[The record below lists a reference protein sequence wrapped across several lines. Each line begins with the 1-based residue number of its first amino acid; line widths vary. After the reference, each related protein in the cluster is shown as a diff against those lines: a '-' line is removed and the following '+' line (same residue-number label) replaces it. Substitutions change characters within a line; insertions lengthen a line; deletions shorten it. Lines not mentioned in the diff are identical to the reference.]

1 MSEVSAAAAFPPTSG
16 SALAEVLTQ
25 QLKVLLEAGNYDGV
39 KLLLQPVQEVDIAEA
54 IGGLPR
60 TLQALAFRLLPK
72 DEAIEVYEY
81 LDPSVQQTLLERLRS
96 SEVLELVEEMSPDD
110 RVTLFDEL
118 PAKVVR
124 RLLAELSPAERRVTA
139 QLLGYEPETA
149 GRLMTTEFID
159 LKEFHSVAQAL
170 TIIRRRARDTET
182 IYALYVT
189 DASRHLT
196 GILSLRDLV
205 VAEPEERLGDVMTRE
220 VVSVGTDTDQEEVAR
235 VIQRYDFLAVP
246 VVDREERLVG
256 IVTVDD
262 VIDVIQQEATRDL
275 YAAGAVQAGDEDDYF
290 QSNLF
295 TIARRRVVWLLVL
308 LLANSGTAAVI
319 ASQDAVLKQVV
330 VLAAFIPLLIGTG
343 GIQVAGGLLLD
354 HIDDVVDG
362 DDPHQPLLAVDHRH
376 GQKVVAL
383 DHARHL
389 FLIGIGADAHH
400 LPGHH
405 IAEPLL
411 RIGRDQVAQRQHAG
425 EVARGVGDV
434 EGVDGLG
441 VAGTAA
447 HDLQGL
453 GGAVKLLEVDELR
466 RHQAARRF
474 RLVPQ
479 HLRRDTPLGRAQLRQ
494 KAPHHLGGQLIEQ
507 AHPIVG

>member
-1 MSEVSAAAAFPPTSG
+1 MSEPSAAPATSPLNG
-16 SALAEVLTQ
+16 SALSEVLTQ
-25 QLKVLLEAGNYDGV
+25 QLTGLLEASNYDGV
-39 KLLLQPVQEVDIAEA
+39 KLLLQPLQEVDIAEA
-54 IGGLPR
+54 IGALPR

-72 DEAIEVYEY
+72 DEAIAVYEY
-81 LDPSVQQTLLERLRS
+81 LEPSVQQSLLERLRS
-96 SEVLELVEEMSPDD
+96 GEVLELVEQMAPDD
-110 RVTLFDEL
+110 RVDLFDEL

-170 TIIRRRARDTET
+170 TIVRRRARDTET

-205 VAEPEERLGDVMTRE
+205 VADPEERVGDVMTRE

-246 VVDREERLVG
+246 VVDREQRLVG

-295 TIARRRVVWLLVL
+295 SVARRRVVWLLVL

-319 ASQDAVLKQVV
+319 ASMDGVLKQVV

-343 GIQVAGGLLLD
+343 GNVGAQSSTVVIRGLSTQRIQSLGPAKAIGREAIAGALLGLLMMLVVLPWSAYVSGGNWLVASAAGISLVAITTLAATAGAALPLLFHRLGLDPALMSAPFIATATDVAGVFIYLQTASWLLSRS
-354 HIDDVVDG
+354 G
-362 DDPHQPLLAVDHRH
+362 S
-376 GQKVVAL
+376 
-383 DHARHL
+383 
-389 FLIGIGADAHH
+389 
-400 LPGHH
+400 
-405 IAEPLL
+405 
-411 RIGRDQVAQRQHAG
+411 
-425 EVARGVGDV
+425 
-434 EGVDGLG
+434 
-441 VAGTAA
+441 
-447 HDLQGL
+447 
-453 GGAVKLLEVDELR
+453 
-466 RHQAARRF
+466 
-474 RLVPQ
+474 
-479 HLRRDTPLGRAQLRQ
+479 
-494 KAPHHLGGQLIEQ
+494 
-507 AHPIVG
+507 

>member
-1 MSEVSAAAAFPPTSG
+1 MSEPTAAAAVTT
-16 SALAEVLTQ
+16 AELRE
-25 QLKVLLEAGNYDGV
+25 LLETGNYDAV
-39 KLLLQPVQEVDIAEA
+39 KLLLKPVQEVDIAEA

-72 DEAIEVYEY
+72 DEAIAVYEY
-81 LDPSVQQTLLERLRS
+81 LEPSVQQTLLERLRS

-295 TIARRRVVWLLVL
+295 TVARRRVVWLLVL

-319 ASQDAVLKQVV
+319 ASMDDVLNKVV

-343 GIQVAGGLLLD
+343 GNVGAQSSTVVIRGLSTQRIQSLGTWAAIWRESVAGALLGLLM
-354 HIDDVVDG
+354 IIVVIPWAAYVSHWNWLVAWAAG
-362 DDPHQPLLAVDHRH
+362 ISLVAITTLAATAGAALPLL
-376 GQKVVAL
+376 
-383 DHARHL
+383 
-389 FLIGIGADAHH
+389 F
-400 LPGHH
+400 
-405 IAEPLL
+405 E
-411 RIGRDQVAQRQHAG
+411 RIGLDPALMSAPFI
-425 EVARGVGDV
+425 ATATD
-434 EGVDGLG
+434 
-441 VAGTAA
+441 VAGVFIYLRTASW
-447 HDLQGL
+447 L
-453 GGAVKLLEVDELR
+453 
-466 RHQAARRF
+466 
-474 RLVPQ
+474 
-479 HLRRDTPLGRAQLRQ
+479 LGRV
-494 KAPHHLGGQLIEQ
+494 APG
-507 AHPIVG
+507 